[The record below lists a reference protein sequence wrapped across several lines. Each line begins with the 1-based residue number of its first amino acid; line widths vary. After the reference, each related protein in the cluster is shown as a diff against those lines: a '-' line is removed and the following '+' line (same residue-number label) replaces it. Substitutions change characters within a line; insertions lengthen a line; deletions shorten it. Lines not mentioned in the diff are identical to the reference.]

1 MSIRLQIIRDYNG
14 GGSNASDVKIDRI
27 TLHMDNTYKL
37 TMTVISRLNPIY
49 QALITVI
56 SILTELLFT
65 LIKLTSP
72 LWQWYPD
79 WQNHS
84 SSGSHLP
91 ALYDSDIQI
100 DRINLHLDHT
110 YQPSMTVISR
120 LTESL
125 FTCTKQSCIMVF
137 SNITVRLEIFSPR
150 NWNRSIIFRNSLH
163 VPDKIYFS
171 KLFIF

>member
-1 MSIRLQIIRDYNG
+1 MSIRLQIIRDYNGG

-65 LIKLTSP
+65 LIKL
-72 LWQWYPD
+72 
-79 WQNHS
+79 
-84 SSGSHLP
+84 
-91 ALYDSDIQI
+91 
-100 DRINLHLDHT
+100 R
-110 YQPSMTVISR
+110 SMTVISR

-125 FTCTKQSCIMVF
+125 FIW
-137 SNITVRLEIFSPR
+137 ITPASP
-150 NWNRSIIFRNSLH
+150 
-163 VPDKIYFS
+163 V
-171 KLFIF
+171 